1 MIVPLISYE
10 HLKNYI
16 TANLK
21 HFFFYQSDAMNSILG
36 QNVHWGL
43 LKLGHASP
51 FKGLLGQYKT
61 QTEFVTELLN
71 VLQQVRVPNRIRKYI
86 LRVIMTLVRMWTTNW
101 SNYSLLYRA
110 VFGRSVNPSVY
121 ANHITTD
128 PQDFQTFLRPCRSVH
143 MYILDT
149 SGLDAVQL
157 GKFLQIG
164 TVDSVQICI
173 EVRCLLYGSATGF

>member
-86 LRVIMTLVRMWTTNW
+86 LRVIMTLIRVWTTNW

-110 VFGRSVNPSVY
+110 VFGRSVNP
-121 ANHITTD
+121 
-128 PQDFQTFLRPCRSVH
+128 
-143 MYILDT
+143 
-149 SGLDAVQL
+149 

-164 TVDSVQICI
+164 LSTVSKYVSKLGVCYMNLPLVSNWKIIGRNFSPSFFNAQTTFNRICR
-173 EVRCLLYGSATGF
+173 EKK